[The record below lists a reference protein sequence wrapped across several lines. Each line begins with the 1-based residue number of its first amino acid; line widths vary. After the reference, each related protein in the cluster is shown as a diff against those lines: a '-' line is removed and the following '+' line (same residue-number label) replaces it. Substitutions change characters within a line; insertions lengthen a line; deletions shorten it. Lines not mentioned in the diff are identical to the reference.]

1 MYFTFD
7 FDWEFKNHLSY
18 LRGGTTKT
26 LDSFLYL
33 RLSNISLRKMS
44 ISARFYE
51 KYALIG
57 SLIKKLGLII
67 PYRLSLKSIINNVT
81 LHWCAL
87 EIIHDLKW

>member
-1 MYFTFD
+1 MHFTFD
-7 FDWEFKNHLSY
+7 FDWEFKNHLNY
-18 LRGGTTKT
+18 LRGGTIKT

-33 RLSNISLRKMS
+33 RLSNISLRKMP
-44 ISARFYE
+44 ISARFHE

-57 SLIKKLGLII
+57 FLIKKLGLII
-67 PYRLSLKSIINNVT
+67 PCRLSLKNIINNVT